1 MIKKIIFDSSVL
13 IPLIYETDPVYHS
26 HSKELFDFVARNKTK
41 IVLPMTV
48 LFEVFHVIKKLG
60 FFDRDGA
67 HEIFLDFFNYP
78 YFKYLNLNLSFF
90 NFFKQADV
98 FDNLKTSDAII
109 AASAFLT
116 ESVLITWDK
125 RLIKNSYGAYTPEDF
140 LKNFA

>member
-1 MIKKIIFDSSVL
+1 MIKKILFDSSVL
-13 IPLIYETDPVYHS
+13 IPLIYETEPVHYS
-26 HSKELFDFVARNKTK
+26 HSKKLFDFVTQDKAE

-60 FFDRDGA
+60 FFDRDYA

-78 YFKYLNLNLSFF
+78 YFQYLNLNTSFF
-90 NFFKQADV
+90 NFFKQTDV

-116 ESVLITWDK
+116 ESILITWDK
-125 RLIKNSYGAYTPEDF
+125 QLIENSHEAYTPEEF
-140 LKNFA
+140 LKDFT